1 MRQIEGKDVYD
12 SLEEMI
18 APAHTA
24 VISVDIQNDFC
35 HPEGHFARYG
45 KDLSLTIER
54 LPTMVSFVRESQS
67 LGIPVIFIR
76 QITIPGGHS
85 DSPAW
90 LRFKTRDGKDPNYT
104 VPGTFGW
111 NFVAGLEPGGNDTVV
126 EKTRPDSFLNTHL
139 DRVLR
144 ARGIETVVVLG
155 VNTEGCVEST
165 VRSASYRDYYTVVV
179 EDALGS
185 PSRERHEAS
194 LGLYRARYPI
204 HTAAEI
210 LAVWRDQCGA
220 DAAR

>member
-1 MRQIEGKDVYD
+1 MRRIQGIEVYD
-12 SLEEMI
+12 SLAEMA

-24 VISVDIQNDFC
+24 VLSVDIQNDFC
-35 HPEGHFARYG
+35 HPDGHFARHG
-45 KDLSLTIER
+45 KDLSLTTR
-54 LPTMVSFVRESQS
+54 NLPTMVSFVREAQA
-67 LGIPVIFIR
+67 LGVPVIFIR
-76 QITIPGGHS
+76 QITMPGGHA

-111 NFVAGLEPGGNDTVV
+111 NFVDGLEPGDNDTVV
-126 EKTRPDSFLNTHL
+126 EKTRPDAFLNTPL
-139 DRVLR
+139 DRVLK

-204 HTAAEI
+204 HTADEI
-210 LAVWRDQCGA
+210 LTVWRGSGQ
-220 DAAR
+220 AAL